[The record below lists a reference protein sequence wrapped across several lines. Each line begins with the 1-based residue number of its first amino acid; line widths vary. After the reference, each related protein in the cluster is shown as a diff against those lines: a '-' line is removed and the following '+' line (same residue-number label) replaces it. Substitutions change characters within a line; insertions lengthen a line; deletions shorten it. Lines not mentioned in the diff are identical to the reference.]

1 MGKGWGEGKNCEP
14 PTNMPG
20 EEEDPTKLAQIAPRA
35 QIAGVPVLSPRK
47 MRQTSFS

>member
-14 PTNMPG
+14 PTNMLG
-20 EEEDPTKLAQIAPRA
+20 EDDPTKLAQIASRA
-35 QIAGVPVLSPRK
+35 QTAGVPVLPPCK